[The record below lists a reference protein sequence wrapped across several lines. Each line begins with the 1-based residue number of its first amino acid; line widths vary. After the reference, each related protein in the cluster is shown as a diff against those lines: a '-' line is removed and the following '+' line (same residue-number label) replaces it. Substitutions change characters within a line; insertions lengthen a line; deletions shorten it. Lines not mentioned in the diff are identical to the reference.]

1 MKAFFDIDTQI
12 DFVFPA
18 GALYAPGAENVIPNV
33 AKLNRLAG
41 ERGLPLISTMCAH
54 GENAEEFNVWPPHC
68 IKGTVGQQKP
78 AATLVPNQIF
88 IEKDELDLFTNPS
101 LEKLLETL
109 KIDECVVYGVLTEY
123 CVKFAIMGLLKRG
136 CKVSLV
142 TDAIHHLSETEA
154 AKVIRD
160 FTDAGGIC
168 IQTAEV

>member
-1 MKAFFDIDTQI
+1 MTAFFDIDTQI

-18 GALYAPGAENVIPNV
+18 GALYAPGAEHVIAKV
-33 AKLNRLAG
+33 AALNQLAHK
-41 ERGLPLISTMCAH
+41 RGIALISTMCAH
-54 GENAEEFNVWPPHC
+54 SEDSAEFKVWPPHC

-88 IEKDELDLFTNPS
+88 LEKDELDLFTNPS
-101 LEKLLETL
+101 LDTMLGTL
-109 KIDECVVYGVLTEY
+109 RIDECVVYGVLTEH
-123 CVKFAIMGLLKRG
+123 CVKFAIMGLLHRG

-160 FTDAGGIC
+160 FTAVGGIC